1 MAIRREENYD
11 LLRALSCVAVAALHV
26 TALCYGYYGPG
37 TELDSNFWFAGAYQ
51 VLARLAVPSF
61 LLLTGAFVLND
72 PENCDFRRFYRKKA
86 LRVIVPALIFSVLY
100 VLYMCLLP
108 LLTAPHR
115 LSRTAI
121 TTELLLWAKGDP
133 FLHMWY
139 MYMLFGFYAA
149 APLLCRL
156 YRKWLQSGSRHL
168 RLWMYGTGF
177 LLLAAGSLIEPLISD
192 YWPVKFLAYLGYF
205 LLGAVIRKDERLPG
219 LKAWVKALFLLGCA
233 AFLAGIYAL
242 LFFWVA
248 AHPRLR
254 CGPVFREISRS
265 SYYIYLYHGGVLSVF
280 LWIYTRKIGRIRHG
294 AYWFVPAVTLLVLAV
309 SWLLSA
315 ATLRLLRRKR

>member
-168 RLWMYGTGF
+168 RLWIYGTGF

-242 LFFWVA
+242 LYLQTKTPGFLTAFPVCKPAGPLVMA
-248 AHPRLR
+248 AACCRFSSGSTPERSAGSVTARTGSFPR
-254 CGPVFREISRS
+254 
-265 SYYIYLYHGGVLSVF
+265 
-280 LWIYTRKIGRIRHG
+280 
-294 AYWFVPAVTLLVLAV
+294 
-309 SWLLSA
+309 
-315 ATLRLLRRKR
+315 